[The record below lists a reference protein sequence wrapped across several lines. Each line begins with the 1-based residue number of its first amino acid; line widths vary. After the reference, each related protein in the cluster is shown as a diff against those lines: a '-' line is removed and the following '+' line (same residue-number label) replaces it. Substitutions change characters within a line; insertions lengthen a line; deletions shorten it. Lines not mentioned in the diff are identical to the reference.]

1 MQALIHDPDAPR
13 GLRIAETPDP
23 RLRPHEALIEVAAV
37 SLNYGELAY
46 RPPDLRPGYVSGWDA
61 AGVVVQSAADGSGPP
76 EGARVVSFGWGGAWA
91 QLRAVDPAE
100 TAVVPDGVDLG
111 AASALPVAGVTALQA
126 VRRLGAVLG
135 RRVLITGA
143 AGGVGRFA
151 VQLAALAGAHVIASV
166 GSPGRAEGLVADEVV
181 VGTDGLAGLPEP
193 VHGVL
198 DNVGGQHL
206 ALAFERLDDDG
217 IVQAIGMASG
227 QPTLIDFE
235 LARTRS
241 ARGRLENFNLRTPVG
256 ADLTFLVGLLAK
268 GRLDPQ
274 IGWRGAWGG
283 ASEAAGALLSR
294 QVRGKAVLDLPPLSP
309 VVTEPLLARRDAR

>member
-1 MQALIHDPDAPR
+1 MHALIYDPHAPQ
-13 GLRIAETPDP
+13 GLRLGEAPDP
-23 RLRPHEALIEVAAV
+23 RPRPHEALVEVAAV
-37 SLNYGELAY
+37 SFNFGEIAFRSPNL
-46 RPPDLRPGYVSGWDA
+46 PPGTVTGWDA
-61 AGVVVQSAADGSGPP
+61 AGVVVRSAADGSGPP
-76 EGARVVSFGWGGAWA
+76 EGTRVVSFGWGGAWA
-91 QLRAVDPAE
+91 RLRAVDPAE
-100 TAVVPDGVDLG
+100 TAVIPNGVDLG

-151 VQLAALAGAHVIASV
+151 VQLAALAGGHVIASV
-166 GSPGRAEGLVADEVV
+166 GTPSRAEGLVADEII
-181 VGTDGLAGLPEP
+181 VGTDGLAGLTEP

-206 ALAFERLDDDG
+206 ALGFERLDDDG
-217 IVQAIGMASG
+217 IVQAIGMASR

-241 ARGRLENFNLRTPVG
+241 ARGRLENFNLHTPVG
-256 ADLTFLVGLLAK
+256 RDLAFLVGLLAQ

-274 IGWRGAWGG
+274 IGWRGPWERAP
-283 ASEAAGALLSR
+283 EAAEALLSR
-294 QVRGKAVLDLPPLSP
+294 RVRGKAILDLSPLPS
-309 VVTEPLLARRDAR
+309 L

>member
-1 MQALIHDPDAPR
+1 MHALIHDSRAPQ
-13 GLRIAETPDP
+13 GLRLDEVPDP
-23 RLRPHEALIEVAAV
+23 RPRPHEALVEVAAV
-37 SLNYGELAY
+37 SFNYGELAY
-46 RPPDLRPGYVSGWDA
+46 RSPDIPPGHVSGWDT

-76 EGARVVSFGWGGAWA
+76 EGTRVVSFGWSGGWA

-111 AASALPVAGVTALQA
+111 SVSALPVAGVTALQA
-126 VRRLGAVLG
+126 VRQLGAVLG

-143 AGGVGRFA
+143 SGGVGRYA
-151 VQLAALAGAHVIASV
+151 VQLATLAGAHVIASV
-166 GSPGRAEGLVADEVV
+166 GAPGRAEGLVADEVV
-181 VGTDGLAGLPEP
+181 VGTDGLSHLSEP

-217 IVQAIGMASG
+217 VVQAIGKASG
-227 QPTLIDFE
+227 QPTRIDFE

-241 ARGRLENFNLRTPVG
+241 ARGRVQNFNLRTPVG
-256 ADLTFLVGLLAK
+256 PDLACLIGLVAQ

-274 IGWRGAWGG
+274 IGWRGPWERAP
-283 ASEAAGALLSR
+283 EAAEALLSR
-294 QVRGKAVLDLPPLSP
+294 RVRGKAVLDLPPHQAS
-309 VVTEPLLARRDAR
+309 